1 MSNNAVSEDSPV
13 TLSVP
18 SPGVSPYDTYWNS
31 FLPAFM
37 DRMSLQM
44 RKNMTAIVEPYGL
57 SHAHAIYLIALNL
70 QDGQTM
76 VSLSRFLDLD
86 TANTT
91 RVIKTLRE
99 KGFVYDDRKTESNKK
114 FRIFLTDSGKA
125 LASLVMNRITEL
137 NNSYFAN
144 IPRED
149 ILNMRNTLI
158 QVLNNMNLD
167 LDDYMHSKYEDPFYT
182 HLHLMPQV
190 DGYESLSAR
199 APSRSR
205 DYE

>member
-13 TLSVP
+13 TVSVP

>member
-1 MSNNAVSEDSPV
+1 MSNNAISEDSSASAGIPNSG
-13 TLSVP
+13 T
-18 SPGVSPYDTYWNS
+18 SPYDTYWNS

-99 KGFVYDDRKTESNKK
+99 KGFVYDDRKSESNKK

-125 LASLVMNRITEL
+125 LANLVMNRITEL

-205 DYE
+205 DKE